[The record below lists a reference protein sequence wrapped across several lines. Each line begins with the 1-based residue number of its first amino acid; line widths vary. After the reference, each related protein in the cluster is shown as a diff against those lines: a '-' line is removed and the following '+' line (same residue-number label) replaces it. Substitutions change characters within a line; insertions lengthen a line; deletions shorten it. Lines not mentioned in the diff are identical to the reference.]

1 MDKYRLRIYLVR
13 HGHVSYFDA
22 ANNPI
27 NPKFA
32 QLSERGIEQIQQ
44 LAHQLQVVNFEKNLL
59 IYHASFDSDSRNE
72 ALSKRA

>member
-32 QLSERGIEQIQQ
+32 QLSEQGIEQIQQ
-44 LAHQLQVVNFEKNLL
+44 LAHQLRDISFEK
-59 IYHASFDSDSRNE
+59 IYSSTMPRSIQTAE
-72 ALSKRA
+72 I

>member
-22 ANNPI
+22 DKNPI

-44 LAHQLQVVNFEKNLL
+44 LAHQLQDVSFEKFTHLPCL
-59 IYHASFDSDSRNE
+59 VPYRPQRF
-72 ALSKRA
+72 

>member
-44 LAHQLQVVNFEKNLL
+44 LAHQLQV
-59 IYHASFDSDSRNE
+59 
-72 ALSKRA
+72 

>member
-32 QLSERGIEQIQQ
+32 QLSEQG
-44 LAHQLQVVNFEKNLL
+44 
-59 IYHASFDSDSRNE
+59 
-72 ALSKRA
+72 

>member
-13 HGHVSYFDA
+13 HGHVSYFDE

-27 NPKFA
+27 NPQFA

-44 LAHQLQVVNFEKNLL
+44 LAHQLQVVNFEK
-59 IYHASFDSDSRNE
+59 IYSSNMPRSIQTAE
-72 ALSKRA
+72 ILKRYQN

>member
-32 QLSERGIEQIQQ
+32 QLSEQGIEQIQQ
-44 LAHQLQVVNFEKNLL
+44 LAHQLRDVSFEKFTRLL
-59 IYHASFDSDSRNE
+59 CLVRFRQP
-72 ALSKRA
+72 KF